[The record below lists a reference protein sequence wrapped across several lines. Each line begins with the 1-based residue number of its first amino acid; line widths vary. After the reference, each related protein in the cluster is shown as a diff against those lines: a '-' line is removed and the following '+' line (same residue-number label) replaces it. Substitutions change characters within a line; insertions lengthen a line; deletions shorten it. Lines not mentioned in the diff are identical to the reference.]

1 MKKYILLALLLFH
14 VVIIYAKREISA
26 IKIIF
31 SPIEYK
37 DKKICDFYNE
47 ASYCSTINF
56 DFGIK
61 ESVCDTIEITNTDE
75 INKLI
80 GNFDKL
86 QLSTRH
92 EIDTYGKIIIK
103 FNEPW
108 PRPIWV
114 YWGPA
119 DLQIGNC
126 GNVYNMPL
134 WFADAL
140 NEIFRH
146 YTGKLYFD
154 SGWYSW
160 IKSAY
165 K

>member
-1 MKKYILLALLLFH
+1 MSR
-14 VVIIYAKREISA
+14 IYAKREITSV
-26 IKIIF
+26 KIIF

-37 DKKICDFYNE
+37 GKKASDLYNN
-47 ASYCSTINF
+47 ASYCSPVNF

-61 ESVCDTIEITNTDE
+61 ESLCDTIEITNTAE

-86 QLSTRH
+86 QLSTRPT
-92 EIDTYGKIIIK
+92 IDTYGKIIIK

-114 YWGPA
+114 YWGPT

-140 NEIFRH
+140 NEILKR

-160 IKSAY
+160 IKRVN